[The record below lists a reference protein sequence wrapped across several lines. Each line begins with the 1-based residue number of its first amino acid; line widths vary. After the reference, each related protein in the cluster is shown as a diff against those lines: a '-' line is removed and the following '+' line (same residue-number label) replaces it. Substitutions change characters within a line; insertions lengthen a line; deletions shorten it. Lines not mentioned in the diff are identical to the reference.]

1 MNPIQKIVLTNLSLG
16 ITDVKQNQATTRQV
30 WDTKN
35 AVSTPGNILFFQG
48 CNSRQLPETNLT
60 RNRLEV
66 QGNLVVQKIVFSSL
80 ETDPSSKSIEEIFDA
95 FGSNSLVNLKI
106 GNSTL
111 LKDVPLKMWIDRI
124 KYINTPNIGGQGLSF
139 VPLTSIVIPPQIEF
153 ELSIIP
159 ANQNWAADLE
169 IEEYKMVCSIQ
180 GIGTQFSNKN
190 Y

>member
-1 MNPIQKIVLTNLSLG
+1 MNPIQKLVLTNLSLG

-30 WDTKN
+30 WDTKD

-66 QGNLVVQKIVFSSL
+66 QGNLVVQKIVFSQG
-80 ETDPSSKSIEEIFDA
+80 EIGVFSKSLSAIFA
-95 FGSNSLVNLKI
+95 EMGSNSLVNLKI

-111 LKDVPLKMWIDRI
+111 LKDVPLKMWIDDV
-124 KYINTPNIGGQGLSF
+124 KYINTPNIDLFHGFSF

-153 ELSIIP
+153 ELSITP
-159 ANQNWAADLE
+159 ANPNWVLE
-169 IEEYKMVCSIQ
+169 LEQAKIVCSIQ